1 MEVWNV
7 PLAYWLGVGGR
18 GGGGAGGWRGWRLAE
33 PAVGGGIIIGTPS
46 RGDIWC
52 GGMKGSNNGADDDGF
67 SASRSLPQ
75 TPTPPL
81 HDSDDDNDSRS
92 P

>member
-1 MEVWNV
+1 
-7 PLAYWLGVGGR
+7 
-18 GGGGAGGWRGWRLAE
+18 
-33 PAVGGGIIIGTPS
+33 
-46 RGDIWC
+46 
-52 GGMKGSNNGADDDGF
+52 MKGSNNGADDDGF

-81 HDSDDDNDSRS
+81 HDNDDDNDSRS